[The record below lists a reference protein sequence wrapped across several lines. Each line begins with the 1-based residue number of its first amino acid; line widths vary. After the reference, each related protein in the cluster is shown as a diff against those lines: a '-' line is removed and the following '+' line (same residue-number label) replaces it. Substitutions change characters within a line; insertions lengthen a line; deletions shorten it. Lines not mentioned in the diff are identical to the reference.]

1 MSRPQI
7 KIYEVFEKSGPKAL
21 KRTIKIIGESII
33 KGSTYPP
40 LRAHAAGLST
50 KAESKDYLGQVQQIF
65 DDFTKKKWRYV
76 HDPLYTELV
85 SGDGNASW
93 NVVWGAGARS
103 GERGHGDCDDATAAL
118 GAALLS
124 VGFPVRIATCNKP
137 GSPTLFTHVYPQT
150 FIKPFGWIT
159 VDAVGYPLHNMGWNP
174 PSDRTAI
181 WDLKGNL
188 ITKQGNFPKSFQE
201 MLGGDEM
208 TNEFQDYDLTRY
220 GFAGSDP
227 ESGIADWD
235 SVGLFGFGAYEPVYG
250 MIGETNLMAETDESD
265 TVGGTGLVRSKML
278 EMSPKDYFQ
287 IKMFGVP
294 SRGALALGD
303 DGDVYQWTGGD
314 QYTGLGGFFKKLFKR
329 VASRVKK
336 VFKKIGSV
344 ARKIIKK
351 IPGGK
356 YLIKLHDKIK
366 KITMKIVK
374 PLVKFVGKY
383 AAKLAPV
390 AAIIPGWGPAIAAA
404 LKTSGKIA
412 NVLQETGVLQD
423 EKTGKLK
430 FKSGQQAKLL
440 KARLNEE
447 AEKIHR
453 SGTVRQAGGRLIKK
467 GSREHQAALQG
478 LGLEIA
484 A

>member
-1 MSRPQI
+1 
-7 KIYEVFEKSGPKAL
+7 
-21 KRTIKIIGESII
+21 
-33 KGSTYPP
+33 
-40 LRAHAAGLST
+40 
-50 KAESKDYLGQVQQIF
+50 
-65 DDFTKKKWRYV
+65 
-76 HDPLYTELV
+76 
-85 SGDGNASW
+85 
-93 NVVWGAGARS
+93 
-103 GERGHGDCDDATAAL
+103 
-118 GAALLS
+118 
-124 VGFPVRIATCNKP
+124 
-137 GSPTLFTHVYPQT
+137 
-150 FIKPFGWIT
+150 
-159 VDAVGYPLHNMGWNP
+159 
-174 PSDRTAI
+174 
-181 WDLKGNL
+181 
-188 ITKQGNFPKSFQE
+188 
-201 MLGGDEM
+201 
-208 TNEFQDYDLTRY
+208 
-220 GFAGSDP
+220 
-227 ESGIADWD
+227 
-235 SVGLFGFGAYEPVYG
+235 

-336 VFKKIGSV
+336 VFKKVGSI

-390 AAIIPGWGPAIAAA
+390 AAIIPGCGPAIAAA

-447 AEKIHR
+447 AAKIHR